1 MRDFLS
7 LLPII
12 EIPDPVLR
20 KRARK
25 VRRIDKSILK
35 LANNMVDTLR
45 EAGGVGLAANQV
57 GKLQRIIVIQL
68 PDECDARIYVNPE
81 IVKIEGQREV
91 EEGCLSIPGYRGK
104 ILRSVTIKFGALDH
118 SSKRIRIDADGLLA
132 QAIEHEVDH
141 LNGILYT
148 DHLRKH
154 EDFYMIEEDHI
165 ETENSDINSHYSK
178 NDSSIIVPRNSDE
191 IIFQSDDSY
200 DGANEKNN

>member
-91 EEGCLSIPGYRGK
+91 EEGCLSIPDIQGRVSRFSRISLEG
-104 ILRSVTIKFGALDH
+104 LDH
-118 SSKRIRIDADGLLA
+118 EGKNYQEEFEGFAARIC
-132 QAIEHEVDH
+132 QHE
-141 LNGILYT
+141 T
-148 DHLRKH
+148 DHLDGMIFFDKMDNLDTLTFGQEYHRFWAKR
-154 EDFYMIEEDHI
+154 EDP
-165 ETENSDINSHYSK
+165 ENTD
-178 NDSSIIVPRNSDE
+178 
-191 IIFQSDDSY
+191 
-200 DGANEKNN
+200 

>member
-91 EEGCLSIPGYRGK
+91 EEGVAAK
-104 ILRSVTIKFGALDH
+104 
-118 SSKRIRIDADGLLA
+118 
-132 QAIEHEVDH
+132 Q
-141 LNGILYT
+141 
-148 DHLRKH
+148 
-154 EDFYMIEEDHI
+154 
-165 ETENSDINSHYSK
+165 
-178 NDSSIIVPRNSDE
+178 
-191 IIFQSDDSY
+191 
-200 DGANEKNN
+200 

>member
-81 IVKIEGQREV
+81 IVKVEGQREV

-118 SSKRIRIDADGLLA
+118 SSKRIRIDAEGLLA

-165 ETENSDINSHYSK
+165 EPENSDINSHYSK

-191 IIFQSDDSY
+191 IIFQSGDSY
-200 DGANEKNN
+200 DGATEKN

>member
-1 MRDFLS
+1 MRDLLS

-81 IVKIEGQREV
+81 IVKVEGQREV

-118 SSKRIRIDADGLLA
+118 SSKRIRIDAEGLLA

-165 ETENSDINSHYSK
+165 EPENSDINSHYSK

-191 IIFQSDDSY
+191 IIFQSGDSY
-200 DGANEKNN
+200 DGATEKN

>member
-57 GKLQRIIVIQL
+57 GKLQRLIVIQL
-68 PDECDARIYVNPE
+68 PDECEARIYVNPE
-81 IVKIEGQREV
+81 ILKIEGQREV

-154 EDFYMIEEDHI
+154 EDFYMIEEDNI
-165 ETENSDINSHYSK
+165 QPENSDINSHYSK

-200 DGANEKNN
+200 DGATEKNN

>member
-141 LNGILYT
+141 LNGILFI
-148 DHLRKH
+148 DHLPFLKQKMVKKRLTKLAK
-154 EDFYMIEEDHI
+154 EFE
-165 ETENSDINSHYSK
+165 
-178 NDSSIIVPRNSDE
+178 
-191 IIFQSDDSY
+191 
-200 DGANEKNN
+200 

>member
-45 EAGGVGLAANQV
+45 EVGGVGLAANQV

-165 ETENSDINSHYSK
+165 EPENSDINSHYSK

-200 DGANEKNN
+200 DGATEKNN

>member
-81 IVKIEGQREV
+81 ILKIEGQREV

-118 SSKRIRIDADGLLA
+118 SSKRIRIDAEGLLA

-165 ETENSDINSHYSK
+165 EPENSDINSHYSK

-191 IIFQSDDSY
+191 KIFQSDDSY
-200 DGANEKNN
+200 DGATEKN